1 MTLQAD
7 VRLDSAR
14 MTILAAAAG
23 HLSAKPYS
31 QVNLDDILLTANV
44 TRGAL
49 YSQFRSKQELATAI
63 VEHRAEVCATLF
75 DDAFLAARPGLE
87 AMIEVLYVTALEETR
102 DEMAR
107 AGFNLLEALGRF
119 DGLQSRVLASWV
131 RSFER
136 LVRRAVS
143 DGDVV
148 ATVDPHAVAR
158 LVVSMYMG
166 LRQTSQVE
174 DASILIADLESAWLL
189 VLPGFAN
196 PDRHAYLTAF
206 VRRRTALA
214 IRNAASYRTDN
225 L

>member
-1 MTLQAD
+1 MTVQID
-7 VRLDSAR
+7 GRLDSPR

-44 TRGAL
+44 TKGAL
-49 YSQFRSKQELATAI
+49 YSQFRSKQELATA
-63 VEHRAEVCATLF
+63 VMEHRAEVCATLF
-75 DDAFLAARPGLE
+75 DDAFFCARPGLD
-87 AMIEVLYVTALEETR
+87 AVIEVLYIVALEETH

-119 DGLQSRVLASWV
+119 DGLQSKILEGWV
-131 RSFER
+131 TSFES
-136 LVRRAVS
+136 LVRRAVN

-148 ATVDPHAVAR
+148 ATVDPNQVAR
-158 LVVSMYMG
+158 LLVSMYMG

-174 DASILIADLESAWLL
+174 DAGTFIRDLESAWLL

-196 PDRHAYLTAF
+196 PERHAYLTAF

-214 IRNAASYRTDN
+214 IKNAASCRADN